1 MSAFTRGSPLEVGDL
16 LLDPQARQVARV
28 EMALNLT
35 AREFDLPCSLM
46 RHAGKVVP
54 HRLVLSEVWGP
65 DYGVE
70 RQYLRVFV
78 NRLRR
83 KIEVDSSRPCR
94 ILTEMGVGYRL
105 VHSSCAA

>member
-1 MSAFTRGSPLEVGDL
+1 MSAFTRRSPLEVGDL
-16 LLDPQARQVARV
+16 LLDPQARQVSRV
-28 EMALNLT
+28 EMALNPT
-35 AREFDLPCSLM
+35 AREFDLLCSLM
-46 RHAGKVVP
+46 RRAGKVVP
-54 HRLVLSEVWGP
+54 TSALTLRGLGP